1 MSGKTK
7 SRFYSSLA
15 YQAVNQAIGRVIRH
29 KDDYGCVLLL
39 DSRYCDESGRR
50 SLSKWVRPH
59 VQVFSGVTESVYY
72 TEQFFIGVNQKKILK
87 LKEKGNKKGQA
98 ISDGGRLK
106 VASKVKSS
114 SLPLKGVGNKS
125 FNDAVKKSNKK
136 KKKKKKMKMEVND
149 DPDSDFEQP
158 VKKKRRKKHQPR

>member
-1 MSGKTK
+1 M
-7 SRFYSSLA
+7 
-15 YQAVNQAIGRVIRH
+15 
-29 KDDYGCVLLL
+29 
-39 DSRYCDESGRR
+39 
-50 SLSKWVRPH
+50 
-59 VQVFSGVTESVYY
+59 QVFSGVTESVYY

-98 ISDGGRLK
+98 ISNGSRLK
-106 VASKVKSS
+106 VAKVKSS
-114 SLPLKGVGNKS
+114 SLPLKGLGNKS

-136 KKKKKKMKMEVND
+136 KKKKKKMKMKVND

>member
-7 SRFYSSLA
+7 SRFYSTLA

-72 TEQFFIGVNQKKILK
+72 TEQFFIGVNQKNILK
-87 LKEKGNKKGQA
+87 LKEKGKNNGQA
-98 ISDGGRLK
+98 ISDGGNLK
-106 VASKVKSS
+106 VAKVKSF
-114 SLPLKGVGNKS
+114 GNKYQS

-136 KKKKKKMKMEVND
+136 KKKKKKKKMKMKVID